1 MQSPSALPVYD
12 KRRETYSLITD
23 TVLDTAVCDANLFQ
37 QLIHIFTCIFVH
49 SSHCYYILEKKEK
62 KVALLE
68 NKV

>member
-1 MQSPSALPVYD
+1 MSPMQSPSALPVYD
-12 KRRETYSLITD
+12 KRRETYSLIT
-23 TVLDTAVCDANLFQ
+23 DTAVCDANLFQ